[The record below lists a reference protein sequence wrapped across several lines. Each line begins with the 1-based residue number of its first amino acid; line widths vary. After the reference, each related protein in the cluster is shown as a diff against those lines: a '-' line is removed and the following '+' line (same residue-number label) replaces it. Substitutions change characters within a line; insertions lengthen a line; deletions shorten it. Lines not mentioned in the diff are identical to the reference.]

1 MNEKLSYE
9 ALEKKVQELEI
20 ELLDAKQIEEALR
33 ESEMMVE
40 KAERISHVGIWRL
53 QPATNEIKWSDELY
67 RIFGLQKQQPTD
79 LLTKAVEL
87 IHPDDRTHAIEI
99 SEASIAA
106 KKPYSVQYRIIRP
119 DNTVRHAV
127 TIAEI
132 VFDDKE
138 EVLEVIGI
146 VQDITERKQA
156 EEQLH
161 EKIVQLDS
169 ILSNAPLVFSAVNLE
184 GEFILSEGKG
194 LEALGRKPGQ
204 FVGISVFDLYKN
216 NPDILEY
223 IRRAMSGESVK
234 AIVELGSEVFDV
246 NYEPIRDDNG
256 KIGGVVAVS
265 NIVTERKQAEAELE
279 KYRKHLELM
288 VEERTTELKKTQ
300 EVLLQKEKL
309 AAIGQLSGS
318 VAHDIRNPLGAIKNS
333 IYFLNLISNDSTDD
347 KVKEHLKL
355 MEMEITKASDIIN
368 DLLNFSRE
376 NEPIMVEGQINNTI
390 SDLLK
395 GFTIPKKITVETELD
410 PMLPMLLFDALQIQR
425 AFYNLITNAFQAMVA
440 GGLLKISSSK
450 SDGFIKVQ
458 VQDSGTGISP
468 EALENIFDPLFTT
481 KSKGVGLGLTI
492 VKTFVEKHNGLV
504 EVSSEVEKG
513 TTFTVKL
520 PIIQEETT

>member
-1 MNEKLSYE
+1 MKLKNSLRVGLVAKFENRYICKDGSYKWLEWRATATDEKG
-9 ALEKKVQELEI
+9 
-20 ELLDAKQIEEALR
+20 
-33 ESEMMVE
+33 MVY
-40 KAERISHVGIWRL
+40 AA
-53 QPATNEIKWSDELY
+53 AT
-67 RIFGLQKQQPTD
+67 
-79 LLTKAVEL
+79 
-87 IHPDDRTHAIEI
+87 
-99 SEASIAA
+99 
-106 KKPYSVQYRIIRP
+106 
-119 DNTVRHAV
+119 
-127 TIAEI
+127 
-132 VFDDKE
+132 
-138 EVLEVIGI
+138 
-146 VQDITERKQA
+146 DITERKQR
-156 EEQLH
+156 EE
-161 EKIVQLDS
+161 
-169 ILSNAPLVFSAVNLE
+169 
-184 GEFILSEGKG
+184 
-194 LEALGRKPGQ
+194 
-204 FVGISVFDLYKN
+204 
-216 NPDILEY
+216 
-223 IRRAMSGESVK
+223 
-234 AIVELGSEVFDV
+234 
-246 NYEPIRDDNG
+246 
-256 KIGGVVAVS
+256 
-265 NIVTERKQAEAELE
+265 ELE
-279 KYRKHLELM
+279 KHQKHLELM
-288 VEERTTELKKTQ
+288 VEERTADLKKAQ